1 MTAPGLD
8 PGSYLLLF
16 YDYVPDVLERRG
28 PHRAAH
34 LEHARA
40 AKDRG
45 ELVNVG
51 AVGAPPTGAVFVF
64 ADIGADAVQAYAD
77 ADAYTEAG
85 LVTGR
90 RVEPWTV
97 VV

>member
-1 MTAPGLD
+1 MTVPSLT
-8 PGSYLLLF
+8 PGSYLLLV

-28 PHRAAH
+28 PYREEH
-34 LEHARA
+34 LDHARA
-40 AKDRG
+40 AKEQG
-45 ELVNVG
+45 HLVNVG
-51 AVGAPPTGAVFVF
+51 AVGQPPTGAVFVF
-64 ADIGADAVQAYAD
+64 TDVTPDVVESYAEADP
-77 ADAYTEAG
+77 YTSAG